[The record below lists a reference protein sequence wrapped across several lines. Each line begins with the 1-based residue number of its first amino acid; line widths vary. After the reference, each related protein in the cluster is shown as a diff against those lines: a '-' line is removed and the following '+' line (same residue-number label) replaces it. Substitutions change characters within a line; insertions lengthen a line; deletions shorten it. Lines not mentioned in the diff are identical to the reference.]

1 MRTTSDSS
9 GLQREKCSKLERFSM
24 TFGFSDDSISI

>member
-1 MRTTSDSS
+1 MRAPSNSS
-9 GLQREKCSKLERFSM
+9 GLKREKCSKLERFAV